1 MPSPYK
7 DYSSLL
13 RWQANLFIPLCN
25 YRFVLTELCGDFWS
39 VNLILL
45 YMKIILVVCGFSRDI
60 RVVYAFFVVYY
71 VSVVCE

>member
-1 MPSPYK
+1 
-7 DYSSLL
+7 
-13 RWQANLFIPLCN
+13 
-25 YRFVLTELCGDFWS
+25 VLTELCGDFWS